1 MAWSARAVIAE
12 DEPLLMAE
20 LRDMLAKLWPELTV
34 LATAEDGLQAV
45 RAIDE
50 HNPDVLFVDIK
61 MPGMSGLE
69 VARHAS
75 RRCHV
80 VFVTAYDAHAV
91 AAFEQGAVDYVMKPF
106 SAARLATTVTRVRE
120 RLAHAPAPLD
130 GILQA
135 LAARGRAKPFL
146 RWITASH
153 GKDMRLI
160 TVDEI
165 DYLKADDK
173 YTVIVAGDRQSLVRR
188 PIKEL
193 VDELDPEAF
202 LQIHRGTLVNVNA
215 IAGVTRDLSGR
226 LRVKLKRQRETLA
239 VSAPYVHLFRAK

>member
-1 MAWSARAVIAE
+1 
-12 DEPLLMAE
+12 
-20 LRDMLAKLWPELTV
+20 
-34 LATAEDGLQAV
+34 
-45 RAIDE
+45 
-50 HNPDVLFVDIK
+50 
-61 MPGMSGLE
+61 
-69 VARHAS
+69 
-75 RRCHV
+75 
-80 VFVTAYDAHAV
+80 
-91 AAFEQGAVDYVMKPF
+91 MKPF
-106 SAARLATTVTRVRE
+106 SAARLATTVARVRE

-135 LAARGRAKPFL
+135 LAGRGRAKPFL